1 MEVNITNNVLNIAT
15 LQQKM
20 ETVVF
25 DYIDSSQNWGIA
37 YQKLSELF
45 TQMVNYFNER
55 VAHENGQLP
64 KVNTYWSLFLNIS
77 SQLIYFTALAKQH
90 AEQLTAETKQNI
102 ANAYMAAANI
112 LPNATTEEME
122 EYLDEVQ
129 KSYQALTGE
138 TLVVGTKKSDD
149 CMAALQSFAKK
160 WA

>member
-25 DYIDSSQNWGIA
+25 DHIDSSQNWVIA

-45 TQMVNYFNER
+45 TQTVNYFNER
-55 VAHENGQLP
+55 VAQENGHLP

-77 SQLIYFTALAKQH
+77 SQLIYFTALAKQN

-102 ANAYMAAANI
+102 ANAYIAAANI

-122 EYLDEVQ
+122 EYLEEVQ
-129 KSYQALTGE
+129 KSYKALTGE
-138 TLVVGTKKSDD
+138 PLEVGAKNSDD
-149 CMAALQSFAKK
+149 CMPALQSFAKK